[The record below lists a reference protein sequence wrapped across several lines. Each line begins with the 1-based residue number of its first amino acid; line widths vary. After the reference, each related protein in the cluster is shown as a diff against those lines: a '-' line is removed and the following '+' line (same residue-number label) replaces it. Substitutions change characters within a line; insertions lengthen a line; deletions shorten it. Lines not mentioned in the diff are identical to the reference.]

1 MWIARIVRGCGFP
14 ERLYVFLFI
23 VIFIDLLWKILINFY
38 IFLFFSEKCLKT
50 DIVVA
55 NGFFSESEYAY
66 PVNKETQYKCK
77 PGYVTA
83 DGKTSGLITCLQNGW
98 SAQPVCISK

>member
-1 MWIARIVRGCGFP
+1 MCIKYMLTFSLC
-14 ERLYVFLFI
+14 FLPLETCSKYD
-23 VIFIDLLWKILINFY
+23 VKI
-38 IFLFFSEKCLKT
+38 E
-50 DIVVA
+50 
-55 NGFFSESEYAY
+55 NGFLSESAFTY
-66 PVNKETQYKCK
+66 PLNKQTEYKCK